1 MRNFVLD
8 NASELERRSISRA
21 GGDRRIS
28 PRETVKLPALL
39 VLADGKVA
47 PCTIVDRSREGFRI
61 DLADDDLAVPDHF
74 LLVDILGGIGHEA
87 QVAWR
92 NGPFIGARSLI
103 RHDLHEPQRG
113 LGDLLKK
120 AWARALT

>member
-21 GGDRRIS
+21 GDRRAS
-28 PRETVKLPALL
+28 PRESVSLPAFLL
-39 VLADGKVA
+39 MDGGELLS
-47 PCTIVDRSREGFRI
+47 CTIVDRSLEGFRI
-61 DLADDDLAVPDHF
+61 ELAEAGTAVPDRF
-74 LLVDILGGIGHEA
+74 LMVDILGGIGHEA

-92 NGPFIGARSLI
+92 GGTFVGARSLR
-103 RHDLHEPQRG
+103 RHDLHEPQVG
-113 LGDLLKK
+113 VAAELKQ

>member
-21 GGDRRIS
+21 GDRRAS
-28 PRETVKLPALL
+28 PREEVKLPALL
-39 VLADGKVA
+39 VLSDDETFA
-47 PCTIVDRSREGFRI
+47 CTIVDRSRDGFRLNI
-61 DLADDDLAVPDHF
+61 GGDVAIPDRF

-92 NGPFIGARSLI
+92 DGGFIGARSLN
-103 RHDLHEPQRG
+103 RHDLHEPQAG
-113 LGDLLKK
+113 LGAVLKR